1 MRVLLV
7 EDEVQI
13 RQNLAARLKETGFV
27 VDEAG
32 DGEEGLYYF
41 SEFPYSA
48 AIVDLGLPKL
58 DGIGLIQKV
67 RQQGDKTPIL
77 ILTARD
83 HWKEKVAG
91 LDAGAD
97 DYVAKPFQAEELLAR
112 INALVRRAAGHACAK
127 ITFGALALDLK
138 EQRVWFG
145 QNQIEVTD
153 FEYRLLAYFFQHPNE
168 ILSKSLLMDQLY
180 GQDAEAD
187 SNTIEVFIRRL
198 RKKIDPANTLKPIE
212 TLRGRGYRFCP
223 AVFESK
229 GSDSTVS

>member
-7 EDEVQI
+7 EDEAQI
-13 RQNLAARLKETGFV
+13 RQALVDRLQATGFV

-41 SEFPYSA
+41 NEFPYSA

-58 DGIGLIQKV
+58 DGIGLIQQV
-67 RQQGDKTPIL
+67 RAQGNKTPIL

-83 HWKEKVAG
+83 HWQEKVAG

-112 INALVRRAAGHACAK
+112 INALVRRAAGHASAK
-127 ITFGALALDLK
+127 IAFGQIALDLK
-138 EQRVWFG
+138 EQRVWLG
-145 QNQIEVTD
+145 AQEVEVTD
-153 FEYRLLAYFFQHPNE
+153 FEYRLLAYFFQHPDE

-187 SNTIEVFIRRL
+187 SNTIEVFIRRV
-198 RKKIDPANTLKPIE
+198 RKKIDPDNTLKPIE

-223 AVFESK
+223 QVFEQS
-229 GSDSTVS
+229 S

>member
-7 EDEVQI
+7 EDELQI
-13 RQNLAARLKETGFV
+13 RQALAERLESAGFV
-27 VDEAG
+27 VDQAG
-32 DGEEGLYYF
+32 DGQEGLYYF
-41 SEFPYSA
+41 NEYPYSA

-58 DGIGLIQKV
+58 DGIGLIKQV
-67 RQQGDKTPIL
+67 RSKENKTPIL

-83 HWKEKVAG
+83 HWQEKVAG

-112 INALVRRAAGHACAK
+112 INALVRRAAGHASAK
-127 ITFGALALDLK
+127 ISFGEIALDLK
-138 EQRVWFG
+138 EQRVWLAEAEV
-145 QNQIEVTD
+145 EVTD
-153 FEYRLLAYFFQHPNE
+153 FEYRLLAYFFQHPDE
-168 ILSKSLLMDQLY
+168 ILSKALLMDQLY

-198 RKKIDPANTLKPIE
+198 RKKIDPNNQRKPIE

-223 AVFESK
+223 QVFETSA
-229 GSDSTVS
+229 S